1 MAFILS
7 NNSGKN
13 KNILLADR
21 QKTTDKLLQIR
32 ANVIIPAG
40 KLGTYV
46 QYPVGTNLDSWC
58 SVETDFELHTQEE
71 SPKEKVFLIYL
82 PTYGMVRVVPVTY
95 TLNSGVHEIP
105 GGSFRD
111 VNMNKM
117 EIPEGIT
124 SMGNHIFGHSTI
136 SLLQLPSTM
145 SNLSDMTFADAS
157 ISIIFLKSS
166 TPPTITRNTFNHST
180 VTTVM
185 VPEESLSLYQHSLW
199 GESEAL
205 YNFKIQ
211 GYTSAPSK

>member
-21 QKTTDKLLQIR
+21 QKKTDKLLQIR

-46 QYPVGTNLDSWC
+46 QHPVGTNLDSWC
-58 SVETDFELHTQEE
+58 SVETDLELHTYEE
-71 SPKEKVFLIYL
+71 SPGKRVFTVNV
-82 PTYGMVRVVPVTY
+82 PVDQMARVVPITY

-105 GGSFRD
+105 DVSFRD
-111 VNMNKM
+111 INMNKM

-124 SMGNHIFGHSTI
+124 SIGNQVFSNSTI
-136 SLLQLPSTM
+136 RTLELPSTM
-145 SNLSDMTFADAS
+145 SNFSEETFAYAS

-185 VPEESLSLYQHSLW
+185 VPEESLNLYKKSLW

-211 GYTSAPSK
+211 GYAPAP